1 MTAEQLSSIAGIVLS
16 LIFTYIPGLRDRWD
30 VLDGGVKQMFMGLM
44 LILVAIGA
52 FLLSCANVITGMV
65 CDQEGAIGLLWTLI
79 AALVANQSTYLITR
93 KRTNTDGT
101 TVIR

>member
-16 LIFTYIPGLRDRWD
+16 LIFTYVPGVREWWEPLA
-30 VLDGGVKQMFMGLM
+30 GSVKQMIMGLM

-52 FLLSCANVITGMV
+52 FALSCANVIAGAV
-65 CDQEGAIGLLWTLI
+65 CDRDGAIGLLWTLI

-93 KRTNTDGT
+93 KRPDPPPCP
-101 TVIR
+101 